1 MTAAAKQTGTVS
13 FFDAARGYGFIQP
26 DGFDAEDVYVHR
38 TGLLSE
44 SKSLAKDQRV
54 RFDVVATS
62 RGPAAV
68 NVVEAGEGR

>member
-1 MTAAAKQTGTVS
+1 MSSQSGTVS
-13 FFDAARGYGFIQP
+13 FFDAKRGYGFIQP

-38 TGLLSE
+38 TGILVE

-54 RFDVVATS
+54 KFDVVATQ

-68 NVVEAGEGR
+68 NVVEAV